1 MQTALLSVQQLMV
14 EALQIVVVQALQLVV
29 LLLVAVALQQV
40 VLLLVVEVLQQ
51 VVLLLVVGVLQV
63 KEFCSKVLMR
73 QVGRTRE
80 RVFSKETQF
89 KKTSTTELVWEAWF
103 LLRVAR

>member
-1 MQTALLSVQQLMV
+1 MV
-14 EALQIVVVQALQLVV
+14 EALQIVVVQ
-29 LLLVAVALQQV
+29 LLHLV
-40 VLLLVVEVLQQ
+40 VLLLVVEVLLL
-51 VVLLLVVGVLQV
+51 VVEVLLLVVEVLLLVVGVLQG
-63 KEFCSKVLMR
+63 KEFCSKVLMH

-80 RVFSKETQF
+80 RVFSKGTQF